1 MYIEITKCRVCGSSD
16 LSSILDLGIQ
26 SLTGVFPA
34 DPDVNVPAGPVQLVR
49 CVSDGGCGLVQLR
62 QSYEPELMYG
72 KNYGYQSSLNSDM
85 VKHLHGK
92 VRKIQAMNILNDG
105 DIIVD
110 IGSNDAT
117 TLKGYHPR
125 KFRLVGIDP
134 TGEKFRKHYSDS
146 IFLIPDFFSDKNF
159 QREFGNEKAKVI
171 TSFSMFYDLEDPV
184 DFAHQVANC
193 LDERGIWVFEQSYLP
208 SMLKTNSF
216 DTICHEHLEFY
227 ALKQIVFILEKVG
240 MKVID
245 VEFND
250 VNGGSFS
257 VTAALEVSELVPNF
271 RKISEILA
279 KEKSE
284 GMDDLNTYQEF
295 AALVHD
301 EKNKLTALLKD
312 LKSDGKSVFALGAST
327 KGNVLLQYYDIGSNI
342 EAIGEVN
349 SDKYGKFTPGTNI
362 PIISEDDLLK
372 KNPDYLLVLP
382 WHFKEFFL
390 KSEKFTNVKLIFP
403 LPSVSIV

>member
-1 MYIEITKCRVCGSSD
+1 MYSEIEKCRICGSSELD
-16 LSSILDLGIQ
+16 LILDLGIQ
-26 SLTGVFPA
+26 SLTGLFPA
-34 DPDVNVPAGPVQLVR
+34 NLDTNVPAGPVQLVR
-49 CVSDGGCGLVQLR
+49 CVSLGGCGLVQLR
-62 QSYEPELMYG
+62 QSYEPEIMYG
-72 KNYGYQSSLNSDM
+72 ENYGYQSSLNSAM
-85 VKHLHGK
+85 VKHLHEK

-117 TLKGYHPR
+117 TLKAYDPK

-146 IFLIPDFFSDKNF
+146 ISLIPDFFSDKNF
-159 QREFGNEKAKVI
+159 QSEFGDEKAQVI
-171 TSFSMFYDLEDPV
+171 TSFSMFYDLENPV
-184 DFAHQVANC
+184 DFARQVANC

-208 SMLKTNSF
+208 LMLKTNSF

-227 ALKQIVFILEKVG
+227 ALKQIIYILKKVG
-240 MKVID
+240 MKCID

-257 VTAALEVSELVPNF
+257 VTAALEVSELAPNAK
-271 RKISEILA
+271 KISEILE
-279 KEKSE
+279 KEKAE
-284 GMDDLNTYQEF
+284 GMDDGKTYQEF
-295 AALVHD
+295 AANVLN
-301 EKNKLTALLKD
+301 EKTKLIDLLED
-312 LKSDGKSVFALGAST
+312 IKSAGKSVFGLGAST
-327 KGNVLLQYYDIGSNI
+327 KGNVLLQYYGLSSNI

-349 SDKYGKFTPGTNI
+349 PDKYGTYTPGTNI
-362 PIISEDDLLK
+362 PIISEDELLE

-390 KSEKFTNVKLIFP
+390 ASEKFSGVKLIFP
-403 LPSVSIV
+403 LPSVEVV

>member
-362 PIISEDDLLK
+362 PIISEDDILK